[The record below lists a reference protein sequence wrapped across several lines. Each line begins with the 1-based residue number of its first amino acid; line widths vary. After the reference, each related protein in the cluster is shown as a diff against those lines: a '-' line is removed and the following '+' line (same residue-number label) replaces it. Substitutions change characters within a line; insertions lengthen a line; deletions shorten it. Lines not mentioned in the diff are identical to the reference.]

1 MDAISAKARPSG
13 PSPAGQQGRTSTSA
27 SQRCG
32 SRLYIATYSPKVLES
47 VAVPES
53 HTQTVVIVTALD
65 VETRAVLRQLGK
77 RNEKVVQGTVFYTG
91 TFEDWNVA
99 VVEVGPGNAS
109 VAAIADRAIGHFK
122 ADVALFVG
130 VGGRVK
136 EVALGDV
143 VVASKVYGYEGGKDA
158 AGGFSP
164 RPDLHHSAHALEQRG
179 RAIAKR
185 TRWHDRLDP
194 ALNAGT
200 PTLFVGPVAAGEKV
214 VASTRSATAKF
225 LRKHYGDTLV
235 VEMEGKG
242 FLEAVHINSILGTV
256 IRGISDRLSGK
267 SVADKAGWQKKAA
280 DAASAVAFEMLAT
293 LNPKAPAGG
302 ATPPAP
308 SPPGS
313 DSTTA
318 TPSPPAAP
326 AVAVTV
332 PAPTGRPNAYGGGV
346 PFVEHPST
354 LNEGSFFNKDE
365 ILARVGVKDV
375 DEVLFSFQELPDSYV
390 RIIPKVAKPK
400 PIPLPQLNA
409 AADFAPLL
417 KLRQYGGFTFVNRLG
432 VLAYD
437 PGGPHRG
444 GPAPLS
450 WGTQLFE
457 NGELWL
463 ASNTII
469 VRERAGRPE
478 WVPIPFI
485 PALGFEGVFFDKVK
499 AAVAFSVQHLG
510 LTFPCDI
517 EMGLLGT
524 QDVSLVINNDDMR
537 RVIRREKVVLRQAL
551 PDASDA
557 AVNAVLLE
565 FFSAVYGATG
575 FARPENLFGFPP
587 GPPRG

>member
-1 MDAISAKARPSG
+1 MPERP
-13 PSPAGQQGRTSTSA
+13 
-27 SQRCG
+27 
-32 SRLYIATYSPKVLES
+32 
-47 VAVPES
+47 
-53 HTQTVVIVTALD
+53 TQTVVIVTALD
-65 VETRAVLRQLGK
+65 VETRAVLPLLGNW
-77 RNEKVVQGTVFYTG
+77 NEEVVQGTVFYIG
-91 TFEDWNVA
+91 TFEGWNVA
-99 VVEVGPGNAS
+99 VVEVGPGNIR

-130 VGGRVK
+130 VAGGVK
-136 EVALGDV
+136 NVELGDV
-143 VVASKVYGYEGGKDA
+143 VVASKVYGYEGGKDTA
-158 AGGFSP
+158 TGFDE
-164 RPDLHHSAHALEQRG
+164 RPELQHSAHSLEQRA
-179 RAIAKR
+179 RAMAKR
-185 TRWHDRLDP
+185 TKWHDRLDP
-194 ALNAGT
+194 ALDAGT
-200 PTLFVGPVAAGEKV
+200 PNLFVGPVAAGEKA

-225 LRKHYGDTLV
+225 LRKHYGDTLA

-256 IRGISDRLSGK
+256 IRGISDNLSGK
-267 SVADKAGWQKKAA
+267 SVADEAGWQKNAA

-293 LNPKAPAGG
+293 LNPKAPDGG
-302 ATPPAP
+302 GTPAARLPPGSGSTTAKPSQLVAPAAAVAVPAP
-308 SPPGS
+308 SVH
-313 DSTTA
+313 
-318 TPSPPAAP
+318 PSSHS
-326 AVAVTV
+326 
-332 PAPTGRPNAYGGGV
+332 GGA
-346 PFVEHPST
+346 PFVERRST

-365 ILARVGVKDV
+365 ILARVGIKDV
-375 DEVLFSFQELPDSYV
+375 DEVLFSFHDLPDSYV
-390 RIIPKVAKPK
+390 RIIPKIGKPK

-444 GPAPLS
+444 GPAPLA
-450 WGTQLFE
+450 WGTQLFD

-463 ASNTII
+463 ASNTMI
-469 VRERAGRPE
+469 VRERAGRPD
-478 WVPIPFI
+478 WVPIPLI
-485 PALGFEGVFFDKVK
+485 PALGFEGVFFDKVR

-524 QDVSLVINNDDMR
+524 NDVSLAIVKDDI
-537 RVIRREKVVLRQAL
+537 RVIRKEKVVLRQTL

-565 FFSAVYGATG
+565 FFNAVYGATG

>member
-1 MDAISAKARPSG
+1 
-13 PSPAGQQGRTSTSA
+13 
-27 SQRCG
+27 
-32 SRLYIATYSPKVLES
+32 
-47 VAVPES
+47 VAVPERP
-53 HTQTVVIVTALD
+53 TQTVVIVTALD
-65 VETRAVLRQLGK
+65 IETRAVLQLLGDW
-77 RNEKVVQGTVFYTG
+77 NEEVVQGTVFYNG
-91 TFEDWNVA
+91 TFDDWNVA
-99 VVEVGPGNAS
+99 VVEVGPGNTR
-109 VAAIADRAIGHFK
+109 VAAIADRAIGHFN

-130 VGGRVK
+130 VAGGVK
-136 EVALGDV
+136 DVALGDV
-143 VVASKVYGYEGGKDA
+143 VVASKVYGYEGGKDTA
-158 AGGFSP
+158 TGFSE
-164 RPDLHHSAHALEQRG
+164 RPDLHHSAHGLEQRA
-179 RAIAKR
+179 RAMAKR
-185 TRWHDRLDP
+185 TRWHDRLNA

-214 VASTRSATAKF
+214 VASTRSATARF
-225 LRKHYGDTLV
+225 LRKHYGDTLA

-267 SVADKAGWQKKAA
+267 AVADKAGWQAKAA

-293 LNPKAPAGG
+293 LTPKPPSAGE
-302 ATPPAP
+302 APPAS

-313 DSTTA
+313 GSTTA
-318 TPSPPAAP
+318 TPSRPAASAAATP
-326 AVAVTV
+326 AV
-332 PAPTGRPNAYGGGV
+332 RPNTYGSGA
-346 PFVEHPST
+346 PFVERPST
-354 LNEGSFFNKDE
+354 LNEGSFFNKGE
-365 ILARVGVKDV
+365 VLARVGVKDV
-375 DEVLFSFQELPDSYV
+375 DEVLFSFQKLPDSYV

-400 PIPLPQLNA
+400 PIPLPHLNA
-409 AADFAPLL
+409 VADLAPLL

-444 GPAPLS
+444 GPAPLA
-450 WGTQLFE
+450 WGTQLFD

-463 ASNTII
+463 ASNTMI

-499 AAVAFSVQHLG
+499 AAVAFGVQHLG

-517 EMGLLGT
+517 EMGLLDT
-524 QDVSLVINNDDMR
+524 ADVSLVLNNDDMR
-537 RVIRREKVVLRQAL
+537 VIRREQVLMRQTL

-565 FFSAVYGATG
+565 FFYAVYGATG

-587 GPPRG
+587 GPPRD